1 MAADSGCFAPQLR
14 TEGHPGR
21 FAPAD
26 SGFVNH
32 STFNKVGSRPTFAG
46 GTLVNRVKWKRGVY
60 AR

>member
-1 MAADSGCFAPQLR
+1 MAADPGRSAPQLR

-32 STFNKVGSRPTFAG
+32 SKFNKVGSGPTLAG
-46 GTLVNRVKWKRGVY
+46 GTLVNRVKWERGVY